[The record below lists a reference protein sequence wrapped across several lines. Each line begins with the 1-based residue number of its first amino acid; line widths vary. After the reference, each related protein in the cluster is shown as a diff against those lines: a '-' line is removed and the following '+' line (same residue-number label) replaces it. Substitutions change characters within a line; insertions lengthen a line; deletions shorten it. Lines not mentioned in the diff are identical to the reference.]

1 MKTTYNGTYTQVD
14 ELEST
19 EGFLILKQR
28 LKDDVLKDSLVRANF
43 LSGAHFL
50 KTLKDS
56 NLLTIDEVIES
67 NEEVSVVCKN
77 SGFQQL
83 GLFLEDSSQLKD
95 SYLVELISK
104 MLNCLDSLHK
114 NSIYHQGLNPNSFVV
129 DPKGNVK
136 LTLFGTLE
144 HRLYHHFPAIGNEN
158 PSIQNAIRFYSPE
171 RKESYGV
178 VNQSSEYYSFG
189 LIIWYLLCVQ
199 RNLSSHRDLV
209 LSFPDFSFTG
219 SIWDNVLE
227 ACLNEDRKKRPKSAK
242 EILALLPKVDEG
254 NTVLK
259 PKKEEIPASPKK
271 VTISFFNYNSFHHEI
286 KVDGNSIEN
295 YKYQISG
302 RKLTI
307 EVEEGVEFQV
317 FMKKDGSFLTSF
329 TSSKRWQ
336 YTLPGNFDEG
346 RTYIPEP
353 TKTDSKS
360 KSNSILY
367 IVIAVLLLVVLI
379 LLFRQCRKES
389 NTTENASDNAIST
402 EEIKDSI
409 NYNKSIIVS
418 SCTAGSYIPDSYGLT
433 YRPENINDGNI
444 NTWWSPKNSS
454 ADKRILLNLKDISNV
469 NGIKIHGGSHFENH
483 PSFGNLYKLNLR
495 IKSLYVISYLNNQK
509 VFNKLFQLNDL
520 DEIQSIRFNESV
532 KCDIIEI
539 NPISFYPTEK
549 WQDVCISE
557 IVVF

>member
-19 EGFLILKQR
+19 EGLVILKQR

-56 NLLTIDEVIES
+56 NLLTINEVIES

-83 GLFLEDSSQLKD
+83 GVFLEDSSQLKD

-129 DPKGNVK
+129 DAKGNVK

-171 RKESYGV
+171 RKENYGV

-209 LSFPDFSFTG
+209 LSFPDFSITG
-219 SIWDNVLE
+219 SIWDKALE

-259 PKKEEIPASPKK
+259 PKNEEIPASPKK

-286 KVDGNSIEN
+286 KVDGNSLEN

-336 YTLPGNFDEG
+336 YTLPGNFDEVKQPLNKKESSYSVI
-346 RTYIPEP
+346 TIIVAIILIFL
-353 TKTDSKS
+353 
-360 KSNSILY
+360 SIL
-367 IVIAVLLLVVLI
+367 IFTIIRNGNDV
-379 LLFRQCRKES
+379 
-389 NTTENASDNAIST
+389 NGTENERMIST
-402 EEIKDSI
+402 FNEVVEEEHNIESQNI
-409 NYNKSIIVS
+409 TGIIY
-418 SCTAGSYIPDSYGLT
+418 AP
-433 YRPENINDGNI
+433 
-444 NTWWSPKNSS
+444 
-454 ADKRILLNLKDISNV
+454 
-469 NGIKIHGGSHFENH
+469 
-483 PSFGNLYKLNLR
+483 PSNLR
-495 IKSLYVISYLNNQK
+495 SSPSDKSAIIEKCQYLNEE
-509 VFNKLFQLNDL
+509 VKLLRKKGDWYYIKRKNNHEGYMHAGQMK
-520 DEIQSIRFNESV
+520 IR
-532 KCDIIEI
+532 
-539 NPISFYPTEK
+539 
-549 WQDVCISE
+549 
-557 IVVF
+557 

>member
-19 EGFLILKQR
+19 EGLVILKQR

-56 NLLTIDEVIES
+56 NLLTIDEVIET

-83 GLFLEDSSQLKD
+83 GVFLEDSSQLKD

-171 RKESYGV
+171 RKENYGV

-189 LIIWYLLCVQ
+189 LIIWYFLCVQ

-219 SIWDNVLE
+219 SIWDKVLE
-227 ACLNEDRKKRPKSAK
+227 ACLNEDPKKRPKSAK
-242 EILALLPKVDEG
+242 EILGLLPIIDTKSSVSNPIKEK
-254 NTVLK
+254 T
-259 PKKEEIPASPKK
+259 PKKIN
-271 VTISFFNYNSFHHEI
+271 IIFFNYNSFHHEI

-295 YKYQISG
+295 YKCQISG

-307 EVEEGVEFQV
+307 EVEEEVELQV

-336 YTLPGNFDEG
+336 YTLPGNFDEVKQPLNKKESSYSVITIIVAIILIFLSILIFTIIRNG
-346 RTYIPEP
+346 NDVNGTENERMISTFNEVVEEEYNIESQNITGIIYAPPSNLRSSPSDKSAIIEKCQYLNEEVKLLRKKGDWYYIKRKNNHEGYMHAGQITIEQNIETQNLVGIIYEP
-353 TKTDSKS
+353 PSNLRSSPSD
-360 KSNSILY
+360 NSI
-367 IVIAVLLLVVLI
+367 
-379 LLFRQCRKES
+379 
-389 NTTENASDNAIST
+389 
-402 EEIKDSI
+402 
-409 NYNKSIIVS
+409 II
-418 SCTAGSYIPDSYGLT
+418 
-433 YRPENINDGNI
+433 
-444 NTWWSPKNSS
+444 
-454 ADKRILLNLKDISNV
+454 DKCQ
-469 NGIKIHGGSHFENH
+469 
-483 PSFGNLYKLNLR
+483 
-495 IKSLYVISYLNNQK
+495 YLNEE
-509 VFNKLFQLNDL
+509 VKLLRKIGNWYY
-520 DEIQSIRFNESV
+520 IRRNNNNEGYMHAGQM
-532 KCDIIEI
+532 KIR
-539 NPISFYPTEK
+539 
-549 WQDVCISE
+549 
-557 IVVF
+557 

>member
-1 MKTTYNGTYTQVD
+1 
-14 ELEST
+14 
-19 EGFLILKQR
+19 
-28 LKDDVLKDSLVRANF
+28 
-43 LSGAHFL
+43 
-50 KTLKDS
+50 
-56 NLLTIDEVIES
+56 
-67 NEEVSVVCKN
+67 
-77 SGFQQL
+77 
-83 GLFLEDSSQLKD
+83 
-95 SYLVELISK
+95 
-104 MLNCLDSLHK
+104 
-114 NSIYHQGLNPNSFVV
+114 
-129 DPKGNVK
+129 
-136 LTLFGTLE
+136 
-144 HRLYHHFPAIGNEN
+144 
-158 PSIQNAIRFYSPE
+158 
-171 RKESYGV
+171 
-178 VNQSSEYYSFG
+178 
-189 LIIWYLLCVQ
+189 
-199 RNLSSHRDLV
+199 
-209 LSFPDFSFTG
+209 
-219 SIWDNVLE
+219 
-227 ACLNEDRKKRPKSAK
+227 
-242 EILALLPKVDEG
+242 
-254 NTVLK
+254 
-259 PKKEEIPASPKK
+259 
-271 VTISFFNYNSFHHEI
+271 
-286 KVDGNSIEN
+286 VDGNSIEN
-295 YKYQISG
+295 YKCQISG

-307 EVEEGVEFQV
+307 EVEEEVELQV

-389 NTTENASDNAIST
+389 NTTENASDKAIST

-454 ADKRILLNLKDISNV
+454 TDKRILLNLKDISNV

-495 IKSLYVISYLNNQK
+495 IKSLYVIGYLNNQK
-509 VFNKLFQLNDL
+509 VFNKLFQINDL
-520 DEIQSIRFNESV
+520 DEIQSINFNESV

>member
-1 MKTTYNGTYTQVD
+1 
-14 ELEST
+14 
-19 EGFLILKQR
+19 
-28 LKDDVLKDSLVRANF
+28 VRANF

-56 NLLTIDEVIES
+56 NLLTINEVIES

-83 GLFLEDSSQLKD
+83 GVFLEDRSQLKD

-129 DPKGNVK
+129 DTKGNVK

-171 RKESYGV
+171 RKENYGV

-209 LSFPDFSFTG
+209 LSFPDFSITG

-227 ACLNEDRKKRPKSAK
+227 ACLNEDRKKRPKSVK

-336 YTLPGNFDEG
+336 FTLPGNFDEG

-353 TKTDSKS
+353 TKTESKS

-367 IVIAVLLLVVLI
+367 IVIAVLLIVVLI

-389 NTTENASDNAIST
+389 NTTEKASDNATSVANASVNTAENEVDKIISDD
-402 EEIKDSI
+402 ESLKKLDSI
-409 NYNKSIIVS
+409 KIEPIKPYPYSKIEIIDFLSNYYQMINRGDAYNFEYFFEPIIEQFFRVSNMSSIAAKKNYEDNNLKKVSSYITYDSNDIIVNIS
-418 SCTAGSYIPDSYGLT
+418 SESAFVSVPAKIVVTKISDNSV
-433 YRPENINDGNI
+433 
-444 NTWWSPKNSS
+444 KNYDIIHYFKIS
-454 ADKRILLNLKDISNV
+454 KNLK
-469 NGIKIHGGSHFENH
+469 
-483 PSFGNLYKLNLR
+483 
-495 IKSLYVISYLNNQK
+495 IKSL
-509 VFNKLFQLNDL
+509 
-520 DEIQSIRFNESV
+520 
-532 KCDIIEI
+532 
-539 NPISFYPTEK
+539 TEK
-549 WQDVCISE
+549 IQKRY
-557 IVVF
+557 

>member
-19 EGFLILKQR
+19 EGLLILKQR

-56 NLLTIDEVIES
+56 NLLTIDEVIET

-83 GLFLEDSSQLKD
+83 GVFLEDSSQLKD

-144 HRLYHHFPAIGNEN
+144 HRLYHHLPAIGNEN

-171 RKESYGV
+171 RNENYGV

-219 SIWDNVLE
+219 SIWDKALE
-227 ACLNEDRKKRPKSAK
+227 ACLNEDPKKRPKSAK
-242 EILALLPKVDEG
+242 EILGLLPIIDTKSSVS
-254 NTVLK
+254 N
-259 PKKEEIPASPKK
+259 PIKEKTPKK
-271 VTISFFNYNSFHHEI
+271 VNIIFFNYNSFHHEI

-295 YKYQISG
+295 YKCQILG

-307 EVEEGVEFQV
+307 EVEEGVELQV

-336 YTLPGNFDEG
+336 YTLPGNFDEVKQPLNKKESSYSVITIIVAIILIFLSILIFTIIRNG
-346 RTYIPEP
+346 NDVNGTENERMISTFNEVVEEEHNIESQNITGIIYAPPSNLRSSPSDKSAIIEKCQYLNEEVKLLRKKGDWYYIKRKNNHEGYMHAGQITIEQNIETQNLVGIIYEP
-353 TKTDSKS
+353 PSNLRSSPSD
-360 KSNSILY
+360 NSI
-367 IVIAVLLLVVLI
+367 
-379 LLFRQCRKES
+379 
-389 NTTENASDNAIST
+389 
-402 EEIKDSI
+402 
-409 NYNKSIIVS
+409 II
-418 SCTAGSYIPDSYGLT
+418 
-433 YRPENINDGNI
+433 
-444 NTWWSPKNSS
+444 
-454 ADKRILLNLKDISNV
+454 DKCQ
-469 NGIKIHGGSHFENH
+469 
-483 PSFGNLYKLNLR
+483 
-495 IKSLYVISYLNNQK
+495 YLNEE
-509 VFNKLFQLNDL
+509 VKLLRKIGNWYY
-520 DEIQSIRFNESV
+520 IRRNNNNEGYMHAGQM
-532 KCDIIEI
+532 KIR
-539 NPISFYPTEK
+539 
-549 WQDVCISE
+549 
-557 IVVF
+557 

>member
-1 MKTTYNGTYTQVD
+1 
-14 ELEST
+14 
-19 EGFLILKQR
+19 
-28 LKDDVLKDSLVRANF
+28 
-43 LSGAHFL
+43 
-50 KTLKDS
+50 
-56 NLLTIDEVIES
+56 
-67 NEEVSVVCKN
+67 
-77 SGFQQL
+77 L

-171 RKESYGV
+171 RKENYGV

-227 ACLNEDRKKRPKSAK
+227 ACLNEDRKKRPKSVK

-295 YKYQISG
+295 YNYQISG

-360 KSNSILY
+360 NSILY
-367 IVIAVLLLVVLI
+367 IVIAVLLLVVFI

-389 NTTENASDNAIST
+389 NTTENASDNATSIALIST
-402 EEIKDSI
+402 KNEIVDNSKTDKSKVESPLPSELKPIPLPSPKPPDPKLTNSDSI
-409 NYNKSIIVS
+409 EISAFKPVLYLCGI
-418 SCTAGSYIPDSYGLT
+418 T
-433 YRPENINDGNI
+433 DGVRF
-444 NTWWSPKNSS
+444 P
-454 ADKRILLNLKDISNV
+454 R
-469 NGIKIHGGSHFENH
+469 GCG
-483 PSFGNLYKLNLR
+483 GNLILR
-495 IKSLYVISYLNNQK
+495 YGNEVPKKYQYNTIVRYSIGATGLKASLEGIGSQISAAHLSMLKTISSGKCSISVRYVGATQGTVTAMFYL
-509 VFNKLFQLNDL
+509 
-520 DEIQSIRFNESV
+520 
-532 KCDIIEI
+532 
-539 NPISFYPTEK
+539 
-549 WQDVCISE
+549 
-557 IVVF
+557 

>member
-171 RKESYGV
+171 RKENYGV

-219 SIWDNVLE
+219 SIWDKVLE
-227 ACLNEDRKKRPKSAK
+227 ACLNEDPKKRPKSAK
-242 EILALLPKVDEG
+242 EILGLLPIIDTKSSVS
-254 NTVLK
+254 N
-259 PKKEEIPASPKK
+259 PIKEKTPKK
-271 VTISFFNYNSFHHEI
+271 VNIIFFNYNSFHHEI

-295 YKYQISG
+295 YKCQISG

-307 EVEEGVEFQV
+307 EVEEEVELQV

-389 NTTENASDNAIST
+389 NTTENASDKAIST

-454 ADKRILLNLKDISNV
+454 TDKRILLNLKDISNV

-495 IKSLYVISYLNNQK
+495 IKSLYVIGYLNNQK
-509 VFNKLFQLNDL
+509 VFNKLFQINDL
-520 DEIQSIRFNESV
+520 DEIQSINFNESV